1 MKKVLSVLLSICML
15 FSLLTMSFAGYKEEA
30 KLQFNSN
37 GKFKILCLADV
48 QDDYPMEPAVIQF
61 INEALDFAA
70 PDLVVFVG
78 DNVVGEDFRAIG
90 EMVAPLV
97 ERGIPFTYVYG
108 NHDDEGGMA
117 KEDQLAEYQKFPGCL
132 AYDADPSLSGCAT
145 HNVPILSSDGSKVAF
160 NIYCFDSGGSIRD
173 ENGEWLGYDWVRA
186 DQIEWY
192 NTTREALAAE
202 NGGELVP
209 SIAFQHIIPQEPC
222 QAIFVK
228 SPFGLGDLT
237 INCSDGTA
245 YTFIPNITKYDGY
258 IFEKSCPSYGN
269 DGQWDAMVNG
279 GDVLGLVVGHD
290 HVNNFV
296 ANVDGVDLIQTPGCT
311 YNSYYDNFYQ
321 GARVI
326 ELNEEDLWSY
336 ETYNLTSNE
345 LAQRDDSKLDEVG
358 GRNDYDFFYVF
369 EKIFAAFYQVLLKYA
384 NVLLNQ

>member
-1 MKKVLSVLLSICML
+1 MKKFIALTLAVWML
-15 FSLLTMSFAGYKEEA
+15 FSLSVMSFAGYKDEA
-30 KLQFNSN
+30 TLQFNEN

-48 QDDYPMEPAVIQF
+48 QDDYPMEPDVLQF
-61 INEALDFAA
+61 INEALDFAS

-97 ERGIPFTYVYG
+97 DRDIPFTFVFG

-132 AYDADPSLSGCAT
+132 AYDADPDLTGCAT

-160 NIYCFDSGGSIRD
+160 NVWCFDSGGSYRD
-173 ENGEWLGYDWVRA
+173 ENGKWLGYDWVRE

-192 NTTREALAAE
+192 NTTRDAMTAE
-202 NGGELVP
+202 NGGEVVP
-209 SIAFQHIIPQEPC
+209 ALAFQHIIPQEPVEMIFFEG
-222 QAIFVK
+222 AIA
-228 SPFGLGDLT
+228 LGEAT
-237 INCSDGTA
+237 INFSDGSV
-245 YTFIPNITKYDGY
+245 YTPIPDITKYDGL

-269 DGQWDAMVNG
+269 DGQWDAMLAG

-290 HVNNFV
+290 HQNNFV
-296 ANVDGVDLIQTPGCT
+296 AHCNGMDLIQTPGVT
-311 YNSYYDNFYQ
+311 YNSYYSNMFQ

-326 ELNEEDLWSY
+326 ELYEDDLTTY

-345 LAQRDDSKLDEVG
+345 LAQRDDSQLGELG
-358 GRNDYDFFYVF
+358 GRNNYDFFYIF
-369 EKIFAAFYQVLLKYA
+369 EKLFSTIYNFIVDFFKGL
-384 NVLLNQ
+384 